1 MGCCNNNNKKD
12 CESRKEAFMS
22 AAVLTTAAEQGV
34 AAISKLMEIATA
46 GGGLMY
52 LFKDNPKL
60 TELAATINM
69 LASENQYLKKK
80 LGEEVAPTVKTDA
93 ATLTFTFGP
102 KNDYSL
108 TLPAGSPESRSQL
121 AGQLVK
127 AAAELM
133 ATSAQTVP
141 GQHTFPFAED

>member
-1 MGCCNNNNKKD
+1 MN
-12 CESRKEAFMS
+12 AT
-22 AAVLTTAAEQGV
+22 VLTTAAEQGV
-34 AAISKLMEIATA
+34 AAISKLMEIAAA

-80 LGEEVAPTVKTDA
+80 LGEEVAPTVEADA
-93 ATLTFTFGP
+93 AELTFTFGP
-102 KNDYSL
+102 KNVYSL
-108 TLPAGSPESRSQL
+108 TIPAGSPESRSKL

-127 AAAELM
+127 AAAGLM
-133 ATSAQTVP
+133 DASAQTLP
-141 GQHTFPFAED
+141 GQQVFPFAEE